1 MKKVV
6 LTLSVA
12 IASLLAGGAFA
23 QTKGEVD
30 PEQAKAAPSQKATKA
45 EKAKAKEARVLK
57 GKEIAKKHEGV
68 ADDSPANTGTA
79 KATTVSERKAA
90 AMKRKAAAA
99 DAVKKGETTSG
110 EK

>member
-23 QTKGEVD
+23 QTKGEAD
-30 PEQAKAAPSQKATKA
+30 PEQSKAAPSQKATKA
-45 EKAKAKEARVLK
+45 EKLKAKQERTTK
-57 GKEIAKKHEGV
+57 GKEVAKKYEGV
-68 ADDSPANTGTA
+68 TDSPSSAGVA
-79 KATTVSERKAA
+79 KTSSVEERKAA
-90 AMKRKAAAA
+90 AIKRKAAAA

>member
-23 QTKGEVD
+23 QTKGEAD
-30 PEQAKAAPSQKATKA
+30 SEQSKAAASQKATKA
-45 EKAKAKEARVLK
+45 EKAKAKEARVIK

-68 ADDSPANTGTA
+68 TDAPASAGVA
-79 KATTVSERKAA
+79 KASTVEERKAA
-90 AMKRKAAAA
+90 AIKRKATAA